1 MLNKQKINNPEI
13 TMSGKIENND
23 ILTTIKTSLGKGI
36 RIINIRS
43 KEVYGVI
50 KIKNK
55 IQQNRRK
62 IKKYTSELG
71 EAVYKMYKLKDS
83 FDVESL
89 KAKCTEI
96 IKTEQE
102 IHDFEEELKVL
113 HINAQTE
120 LGKLKAISKPEDS

>member
-1 MLNKQKINNPEI
+1 
-13 TMSGKIENND
+13 MSGNIENNN

-43 KEVYGVI
+43 KEVYGVV

-55 IQQNRRK
+55 IRQNR
-62 IKKYTSELG
+62 IKMKQYTSELG
-71 EAVYKMYKLKDS
+71 EVVYKMYKLKDS

-102 IHDFEEELKVL
+102 IQDFEEELKAL

>member
-1 MLNKQKINNPEI
+1 
-13 TMSGKIENND
+13 MSDNIENED
-23 ILTTIKTSLGKGI
+23 ILTMIKTRLDRGL

-43 KEVYGVI
+43 KEVYGVVR
-50 KIKNK
+50 IKNK
-55 IQQNRRK
+55 IQQNRKK

-71 EAVYKMYKLKDS
+71 EAVYKMYKLKDE

-102 IHDFEEELKVL
+102 IQDLEEELKAL

-120 LGKLKAISKPEDS
+120 LGKLKAISKPEDD